1 MPDLPQP
8 PSSSDSFGSPVAPDS
23 PDLQAAREPQPAA
36 RRPAPRPE
44 EPHSGPWWRYRIMWL
59 VVGGP
64 ALVVIAGFFTLYLA
78 IANPDYLYTDEQRP
92 PTPGAT
98 RHEQAAHAPAMQ
110 ARNHAATGGMAE
122 ERETPVPD
130 NNAPAAPSQPEQEP
144 PRQPAK
150 APLLIF

>member
-23 PDLQAAREPQPAA
+23 PDLQAA

-78 IANPDYLYTDEQRP
+78 IANPDYLYTDEQRQ
-92 PTPGAT
+92 TAPGAA
-98 RHEQAAHAPAMQ
+98 RHEQAAHAPALQ
-110 ARNHAATGGMAE
+110 ARNHAATGGMA
-122 ERETPVPD
+122 
-130 NNAPAAPSQPEQEP
+130 PEKTGGSESG
-144 PRQPAK
+144 QPA
-150 APLLIF
+150 PR